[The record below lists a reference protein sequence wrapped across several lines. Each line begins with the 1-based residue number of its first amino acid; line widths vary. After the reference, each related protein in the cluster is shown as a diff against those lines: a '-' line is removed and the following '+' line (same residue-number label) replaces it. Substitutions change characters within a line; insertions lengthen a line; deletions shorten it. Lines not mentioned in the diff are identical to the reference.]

1 MSAPGSVKRED
12 EADDVYELSS
22 SSTNSEDPREGEE
35 LGKRVSPSESPW
47 GEQAFA
53 QKKQKLEPVDELR
66 LNAWRYEDLKN
77 QAQRD
82 SDIGHEAK
90 VASPV
95 ALPFF
100 PQPSPEDPAVTRTSC
115 KQFWKAG
122 DYEGQPAVSM
132 QQAGEYSSS
141 SKHGEFWYT
150 DKSGCIFRIETVSLS

>member
-1 MSAPGSVKRED
+1 MSAPGPVKRED

-22 SSTNSEDPREGEE
+22 SSTNSDEPREGEE
-35 LGKRVSPSESPW
+35 RGKRVSPSVSPW
-47 GEQAFA
+47 DEACF
-53 QKKQKLEPVDELR
+53 QKKQKLEPVDDLR

-82 SDIGHEAK
+82 LNIGHEAK

-100 PQPSPEDPAVTRTSC
+100 PQPSLDEAAGTISC

-122 DYEGQPAVSM
+122 DYEGQPPPVEAQPS
-132 QQAGEYSSS
+132 GEYSN
-141 SKHGEFWYT
+141 HLMRYAWAYLVV
-150 DKSGCIFRIETVSLS
+150 KSYRACFY